1 MTGLSVHTLTRRVD
15 LFTLRLFL
23 SVVEEQQ
30 MRRAAQRENIT
41 PPAATRRIQEL
52 EEVAGIALF
61 ERMPG
66 GMTPSPAGEV
76 LARHVRLMFANFDVM
91 RREIAEF
98 TEGVRGQVGI
108 SSTSTIIVHFLAR
121 EIADFRRDFPLVD
134 IDLHEDANVN
144 VVGAVLS
151 GKADL
156 AMFYATN
163 DVHHEGLDIVEYRT
177 DRLAAIVPR
186 KHPLGER
193 ASVTTH
199 DLLDEDLIGISPTTS
214 MMTQLRQ
221 AAAALGRD
229 LRLKYTV
236 TTIEA
241 ARSLVKAGLGVTIQP
256 ESMLPKEELA
266 ALTIVALDEPWAK
279 RQLCIGTKR
288 GVSLTP
294 ATRALIAQL
303 TASAGE

>member
-1 MTGLSVHTLTRRVD
+1 MTALSVHTLTRRVD

-186 KHPLGER
+186 RHPLGER
-193 ASVTTH
+193 ASVTTR

-266 ALTIVALDEPWAK
+266 SLTIVALDEPWAK

-294 ATRALIAQL
+294 AARALIAQL